1 MAIARVERIEPGQQG
16 LKLRFDARQL
26 VSAVAGVEATC
37 FTPTDDAVMVE
48 AQLQSF
54 NRCGGAPADGQRDRF
69 GERKPT
75 QSPAHANGAPIF
87 KLTQDPGIR
96 H

>member
-16 LKLRFDARQL
+16 LKLRFDARQYI
-26 VSAVAGVEATC
+26 SAVAGVEATC
-37 FTPTDDAVMVE
+37 FTPTDDAVMIEV
-48 AQLQSF
+48 QLQSF

-75 QSPAHANGAPIF
+75 QSPNHGGLAPIL
-87 KLTQDPGIR
+87 KLACA
-96 H
+96 

>member
-1 MAIARVERIEPGQQG
+1 MTIARVESIQPGQQG
-16 LKLRFDARQL
+16 LKLRLDAGQL
-26 VSAVAGVEATC
+26 IRAVTGVETTC
-37 FTPTDDAVMVE
+37 FAPTDDPVMVE
-48 AQLQSF
+48 AQLQAF
-54 NRCGGAPADGQRDRF
+54 NRCGGAPADGQRNRF

-87 KLTQDPGIR
+87 KLTQDPGVR

>member
-1 MAIARVERIEPGQQG
+1 MAIARVERIQPGQQG
-16 LKLRFDARQL
+16 LQLHFDACQFIP
-26 VSAVAGVEATC
+26 AVTGVEATR
-37 FTPTDDAVMVE
+37 FTPTDDPVMVE
-48 AQLQSF
+48 AQLQAF
-54 NRCGGAPADGQRDRF
+54 NRCGGAPADGQRNRF

-87 KLTQDPGIR
+87 KLTQDPGVR